1 MFGRHTARWLAA
13 ATAAALAVIV
23 WGALFCIAP
32 VWQLPAAPA
41 PYRPVTAEATA
52 SPAAEQTVVDI
63 NTAGAEELMTLP
75 EIGPARARA
84 ILAYREENGP
94 FTSVEQLD
102 KVEGISQRMVE
113 RWADRIVLSAQ
124 PSADGGQP

>member
-1 MFGRHTARWLAA
+1 MYGRHTARWLAA

-32 VWQLPAAPA
+32 VWQLPAETA

-52 SPAAEQTVVDI
+52 SPAAEQSVVDI

-102 KVEGISQRMVE
+102 EVEGISQRMVE